1 MFELD
6 GKTAWVTGSAR
17 NLGKAMV
24 TDLARQGADVVVS
37 NRTNTAE
44 LDETVAE
51 LREAFDVSVTGVQLD
66 VGDPA
71 AVEAAVEQIR
81 DDVGGVDVLV
91 NNAAIR
97 PRQSIDEMTLDD
109 WNRVI
114 QTNLTGAYLCTRAV
128 FGGMRERGWGRVLSI
143 SGVDAYEGHVD
154 RLHVTT
160 TKTGII
166 GFTRAMAQEG
176 AQAGVT
182 ANCIVPGSFD
192 TERRDD
198 WFPDEGDREEWLE
211 RDYAVRRRRIPLDRL
226 GRPDELSP
234 AVVFLAS
241 EEAGFITGQVLHV
254 NGGAYPTIRDR
265 DTLDE
270 SA

>member
-6 GKTAWVTGSAR
+6 GRTAWVTGSAR

-24 TDLARQGADVVVS
+24 RDFARQGADVVVS
-37 NRTNTAE
+37 NRSNTAE
-44 LDETVAE
+44 LEETVAE
-51 LREAFDVSVTGVQLD
+51 LRAEFDVDVTGVQLD

-71 AVEAAVEQIR
+71 AVEAAVERIR
-81 DDVGGVDVLV
+81 DDVGHVDVLV
-91 NNAAIR
+91 NNAAVR
-97 PRQSIDEMTLDD
+97 PRQSLEEMTLDD

-114 QTNLTGAYLCTRAV
+114 RTNLTGAYLCTREV
-128 FGGMRERGWGRVLSI
+128 FPGMRERGWGRIVSI

-176 AQAGVT
+176 ARHGVT
-182 ANCIVPGSFD
+182 ANCVVPGSFD

-198 WFPDEGDREEWLE
+198 WFPDEGDPEEWLE
-211 RDYAVRRRRIPLDRL
+211 RDYAMRRRRIPMDRL

-234 AVVFLAS
+234 AVVFLS
-241 EEAGFITGQVLHV
+241 SDEAGFVTGQVLHV
-254 NGGAYPTIRDR
+254 NGGAFPTVRDR
-265 DTLDE
+265 DTLDDE
-270 SA
+270 